1 MPQLMQGTPQWTLL
15 QSSGREKQGGGEARS
30 AGAPYGVQLS
40 AYYLLAAAATTANVA
55 VALEIIAP
63 HVGRV
68 ESS

>member
-1 MPQLMQGTPQWTLL
+1 MQGTPQWTLL
-15 QSSGREKQGGGEARS
+15 QSSRRVKQRGRPGGEARS

-55 VALEIIAP
+55 VALKIIAP

>member
-1 MPQLMQGTPQWTLL
+1 MQGTPQWTLL
-15 QSSGREKQGGGEARS
+15 QSSRRVKQRGRQGGEPRS

>member
-1 MPQLMQGTPQWTLL
+1 MQGTPQRTLL
-15 QSSGREKQGGGEARS
+15 QSSRRVKQRGRQGGEARS

-40 AYYLLAAAATTANVA
+40 AYYLLATAATTANVA